1 MVIAEVYSVSKTWSF
16 EPDLPIGAKG
26 GEKMK
31 VTGNNEILPSVLPDK
46 QSKSTQSPA
55 ESFDAI
61 LKEKIETSPKP
72 ASSPTTA
79 FLNPIPP
86 IQNLSIS
93 HPLSPPDREI
103 TSGRVENLF
112 DLLDDYRQKL
122 ADPQVTLKEIDALI
136 GRISGEKENL
146 TATLSSM
153 EKGEQ
158 LQDILNQT
166 LVTASLEVMKFRRG
180 DYLDS

>member
-1 MVIAEVYSVSKTWSF
+1 
-16 EPDLPIGAKG
+16 
-26 GEKMK
+26 MK
-31 VTGNNEILPSVLPDK
+31 VTGNNEILPGILTEK

-55 ESFDAI
+55 EGFDAI
-61 LKEKIETSPKP
+61 LKEKIETSTKA
-72 ASSPTTA
+72 ASSEATA

-86 IQNLSIS
+86 IHNLTIS
-93 HPLSPPDREI
+93 QPISPPDKEI
-103 TSGRVENLF
+103 TIGRVESLL

-122 ADPQVTLKEIDALI
+122 ADPQVTLKEIDALV

-146 TATLSSM
+146 TATLGSM

-166 LVTASLEVMKFRRG
+166 LVTASLEIMKFRRG
-180 DYLDS
+180 DYIDS